1 MRGLSGKRAVVTG
14 AATGIGWAT
23 ALRLAE
29 EGVRVAVIH
38 HGQADAAD
46 TLLQAMRPA
55 EGPHLA
61 LDADVADEAALE
73 RAFDAVLAAFGGLEL
88 LVANAATKRINDPS
102 DYPMAD
108 WDAVQGVN
116 LRGAYMTARAFL
128 RRRTGPKGAI
138 VFVSSVHEIT
148 PLEEDIGY
156 AASKAGL
163 AGVTRTLALAE
174 ACRGVRVNNLAPGGV
189 ITPMNP
195 TWTPGSAVLAGFEA
209 KVPLGRAAQPE
220 EMAGG
225 TVTIT
230 NIGALGVD
238 AGTPILNPGESAI
251 LAFGA
256 VRPQPWVV
264 DGEIVVREVT
274 QLAMSFDH
282 RLVDGELGSRV
293 LARTGEILTDP
304 ALALLL

>member
-14 AATGIGWAT
+14 AATGIGRAT

-38 HGQADAAD
+38 HGQADEAD

-55 EGPHLA
+55 DGPHLA
-61 LDADVADEAALE
+61 LDADVADEAMLE
-73 RAFDAVLAAFGGLEL
+73 RAFDDVLAAFGGLEL

-102 DYPMAD
+102 AYPMAD
-108 WDAVQGVN
+108 WDAVHGVN

-128 RRRTGPKGAI
+128 RRRTGPTGAI

-174 ACRGVRVNNLAPGGV
+174 ARRGVRVNNLAPGGV

-195 TWTPGSAVLAGFEA
+195 TWTPGSAVLAEFEA

-220 EMAGG
+220 EMASVAAFLLSDEASYVTGQTLVADGG
-225 TVTIT
+225 VMWS
-230 NIGALGVD
+230 
-238 AGTPILNPGESAI
+238 P
-251 LAFGA
+251 
-256 VRPQPWVV
+256 
-264 DGEIVVREVT
+264 
-274 QLAMSFDH
+274 H
-282 RLVDGELGSRV
+282 
-293 LARTGEILTDP
+293 
-304 ALALLL
+304 